1 VARAIHFG
9 ESLVAGVRRVL
20 LEQLDEV
27 VRAMQA
33 PELSDDAVHDIRKSL
48 KRARAS
54 LRLLRDSRTDA
65 SYRRDNALLRDAA
78 RPLTPLRDAKIL
90 VELVHE
96 LGEESESRRRTKYR
110 QLRRDLQRRRRRM
123 RPQLSADLERS
134 ASKVMRVLHSRA
146 SSPLRACSVRLDPL
160 AGFERS
166 YKRARKAFA
175 KARKTPRDTQLHE
188 LRKRVK
194 DVLYQV
200 EMLRPA
206 LEPGRAKRVRKQ
218 ADAIASCLGDD
229 HDLAVLANEI
239 GSGTLERNRRAKLQ
253 RRADRMAER
262 LLREKPTHFAKRV
275 TAPRS

>member
-1 VARAIHFG
+1 VAKAVRRK
-9 ESLVAGVRRVL
+9 SLVAGVRRDL
-20 LEQLDEV
+20 LAQLDEV
-27 VRAMQA
+27 VRAMQE

-90 VELVHE
+90 VELVDE
-96 LGEESESRRRTKYR
+96 LSEESELRRRKKYQR
-110 QLRRDLQRRRRRM
+110 LRRDLQRRRRRM
-123 RPQLSADLERS
+123 RPELSADLKHS
-134 ASKVMRVLHSRA
+134 VSNVMQVMDSRA
-146 SSPLRACSVRLDPL
+146 EPQSPALSARLDPL

-175 KARKTPRDTQLHE
+175 RARKTPRDTELHE

-200 EMLRPA
+200 EMVRPA

-218 ADAIASCLGDD
+218 ADAIASYLGDD
-229 HDLAVLANEI
+229 HDLAVLAHEI
-239 GSGTLERNRRAKLQ
+239 GPGTLERKRRAKLQ
-253 RRADRMAER
+253 RRADRMAKR
-262 LLREKPTHFAKRV
+262 LLGKKPSQFAKRV
-275 TAPRS
+275 TASRS